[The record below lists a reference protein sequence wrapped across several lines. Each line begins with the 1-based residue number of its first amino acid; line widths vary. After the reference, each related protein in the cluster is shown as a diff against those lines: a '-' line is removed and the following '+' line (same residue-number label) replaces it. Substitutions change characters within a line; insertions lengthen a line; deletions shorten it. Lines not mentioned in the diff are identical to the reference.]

1 MTLHPKS
8 RAIFSQ
14 ISPLGPIKK
23 LLSNLDI
30 KVDLSNNTNPFMGA
44 MGSYPDALQ
53 IDLKQKYANIINQLN
68 RPHETSSLHEVQPE
82 NILFTV
88 GSSEGID
95 LLLRSF
101 AEPNEGKILVTD
113 PSFPAYEHWGLL
125 HNLDVRKIPLQ
136 GKDYN
141 DLHVADILKQDTQ
154 MLFLCQPNNP
164 TATLL
169 DQTIIEEL
177 CRSYNGLLIVD
188 EAYIEFSDAVSLI
201 HQVRNFKNLVVLR
214 TLSKA
219 WGLASVRCGAVIAD
233 PTVINTLR
241 YIQIP
246 FGFPEPSQN
255 LVEERCDHPELMFQS
270 WEKIRHERAYL
281 VEKLSRLDS
290 IEKILPS
297 QANFILLILKDFDK
311 TMAELKTNK
320 IHVLDC
326 SKSIPKGIRVTI
338 GSRRENDT
346 FLNAIQLTAPQS
358 SP

>member
-23 LLSNLDI
+23 ILENLDI
-30 KVDLSNNTNPFMGA
+30 DVDLSNNTNPFVGV
-44 MGSYPDALQ
+44 MGSYPDVLQ
-53 IDLKQKYANIINQLN
+53 IELKQKYAKVINQLN
-68 RPHETSSLHEVQPE
+68 RPHNVSSSQNVEPE

-101 AEPNEGKILVTD
+101 AEPNAGKILVTD

-136 GKDYN
+136 GENYN
-141 DLHVADILKQDTQ
+141 HLNVADILTQDTQ

-169 DQTIIEEL
+169 DQDIIEDL
-177 CRSYNGLLIVD
+177 CCSYNGLLIVD
-188 EAYIEFSDAVSLI
+188 EAYIEFSDAPSLI
-201 HQVRNFKNLVVLR
+201 HQVKRFKNLVVLR

-246 FGFPEPSQN
+246 FGFPTPSQE
-255 LVEERCDHPELMFQS
+255 LVEERCEHPELMFQS
-270 WEKIRHERAYL
+270 WEKIRHERVYL
-281 VEKLSRLDS
+281 VEELSKLSSVER
-290 IEKILPS
+290 ILPS
-297 QANFILLILKDFDK
+297 QANFILLILKDLDK
-311 TMAELKTNK
+311 AMAKLRENR

-326 SKSIPKGIRVTI
+326 SGSISNGIRVTI
-338 GSRRENDT
+338 GSREQNEF
-346 FLNAIQLTAPQS
+346 FLEAMETCG
-358 SP
+358 